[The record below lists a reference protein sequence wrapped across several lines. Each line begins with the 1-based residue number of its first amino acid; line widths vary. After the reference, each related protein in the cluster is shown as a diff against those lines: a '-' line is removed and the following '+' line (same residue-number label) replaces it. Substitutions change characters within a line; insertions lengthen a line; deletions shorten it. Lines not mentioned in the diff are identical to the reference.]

1 MIDVSIITPVF
12 NAEKYLSKCIESVLG
27 QIVSNWELL
36 LIDDGST
43 DNSLAICNRF
53 SSTDTRIKVFKQSNQ
68 GPSCA
73 RNIGLSQ
80 ALGKWICFLDADDW
94 IDPDFLL
101 KFESK
106 HNDNDLIFQG
116 FQLVYESGQT
126 ESKMIPIK
134 YIDVS
139 KDQLILELLK
149 SNMFGWTCIK
159 QYRKSIIDKYNIRFD
174 TKYKFREDFLFTM
187 EYCVKCGNIS
197 FVEAVGYNYLQLT
210 NSLAHS
216 VPSVENFYSM
226 TLKLLEISRP
236 MFYYDELGYYLKQIY
251 LQDVH
256 NCIKNSYKYKEQNIA
271 KPLQRNMILSFMKYR
286 KMLGQINILYSYNPI
301 INLVISLSWNI
312 KSFRLLN
319 FVFKTIFR

>member
-1 MIDVSIITPVF
+1 MVDVSIITPVF

-43 DNSLAICNRF
+43 DNSLAICNRY
-53 SSTDTRIKVFKQSNQ
+53 SSADTRIKVFTQSNQ

-73 RNIGLSQ
+73 RNLGISQ
-80 ALGKWICFLDADDW
+80 ASGKWICFLDADDW
-94 IDPDFLL
+94 IDSDFLL
-101 KFESK
+101 KFDSK

-116 FQLVYESGQT
+116 FKLVYESGQT

-134 YIDVS
+134 YIDLS

-187 EYCVKCGNIS
+187 EYCIKCGNIS
-197 FVEAVGYNYLQLT
+197 FVEAAGYNYLQLT
-210 NSLAHS
+210 DSLAHRL
-216 VPSVENFYSM
+216 PSIEIFYSM
-226 TLKLLEISRP
+226 TLKLLEISQP
-236 MFYYDELGYYLKQIY
+236 LFYFNELGCYLKQIY
-251 LQDVH
+251 LQDIH
-256 NCIKNSYKYKEQNIA
+256 NSIKDSYKYKEQNIA
-271 KPLQRNMILSFMKYR
+271 RSVQRNMILSFMKY
-286 KMLGQINILYSYNPI
+286 KKIYSQVNILYSHNPF
-301 INLVISLSWNI
+301 INLVISFSWNTQ
-312 KSFRLLN
+312 SFRLLN

>member
-1 MIDVSIITPVF
+1 MVDVSIITPVF

-53 SSTDTRIKVFKQSNQ
+53 SSVDTRIKVFTQSNQ

-73 RNIGLSQ
+73 RNLGISQ
-80 ALGKWICFLDADDW
+80 ASGKWICFLDADDW
-94 IDPDFLL
+94 IDSDFLL
-101 KFESK
+101 KFDSK

-116 FQLVYESGQT
+116 FKLVYESGQT
-126 ESKMIPIK
+126 EFKMIPIK
-134 YIDVS
+134 YIDLS

-187 EYCVKCGNIS
+187 EYCIKCGNIS
-197 FVEAVGYNYLQLT
+197 FVEAAGYNYLQLT
-210 NSLAHS
+210 DSLAHRL
-216 VPSVENFYSM
+216 PSIEIFYSM
-226 TLKLLEISRP
+226 TLKLLEISQP
-236 MFYYDELGYYLKQIY
+236 LFYFNELGCYLKQIY
-251 LQDVH
+251 LQDIH
-256 NCIKNSYKYKEQNIA
+256 NTIKDSYKYKEQNIA
-271 KPLQRNMILSFMKYR
+271 RSVQRNMILSFMKY
-286 KMLGQINILYSYNPI
+286 KKIYSQVNILYSHNPF
-301 INLVISLSWNI
+301 INLVISFSWNTQ
-312 KSFRLLN
+312 SFRLLN

>member
-1 MIDVSIITPVF
+1 MVDVSIITPVF

-53 SSTDTRIKVFKQSNQ
+53 SSVDTRIKVFTQTNQ

-73 RNIGLSQ
+73 RNLGISQ
-80 ALGKWICFLDADDW
+80 ASGKWICFLDADDW
-94 IDPDFLL
+94 IDSDFLL

-116 FQLVYESGQT
+116 FKLVYESGQT
-126 ESKMIPIK
+126 EVKMIPLK
-134 YIDVS
+134 SIDVP

-149 SNMFGWTCIK
+149 FNMFGWTCIK

-174 TKYKFREDFLFTM
+174 SKYKFREDFLFTM
-187 EYCVKCGNIS
+187 EYCIKCGNVS
-197 FVEAVGYNYLQLT
+197 FVEAAGYNYLQLT
-210 NSLAHS
+210 NSLAHR
-216 VPSVENFYSM
+216 VPSVEMFYSM
-226 TLKLLEISRP
+226 TLKLLEISHP
-236 MFYYDELGYYLKQIY
+236 LFYFNELGCYLKQIY
-251 LQDVH
+251 LQDIH
-256 NCIKNSYKYKEQNIA
+256 NSIKDSYKCKEQNIA
-271 KPLQRNMILSFMKYR
+271 RSVQRNMILTFMKY
-286 KMLGQINILYSYNPI
+286 KNIYSQVNILYSHNPF
-301 INLVISLSWNI
+301 INLVISFSWKI
-312 KSFRLLN
+312 QSFCLLN

>member
-1 MIDVSIITPVF
+1 MVDVSIITPVF

-53 SSTDTRIKVFKQSNQ
+53 SSVDTRIKVFTQTNQ

-73 RNIGLSQ
+73 RNLGISQ
-80 ALGKWICFLDADDW
+80 ASGKWICFLDADDW
-94 IDPDFLL
+94 IDSDFLL

-116 FQLVYESGQT
+116 FKLVYESGQT
-126 ESKMIPIK
+126 EVKMIPLK
-134 YIDVS
+134 SIDVP

-149 SNMFGWTCIK
+149 FNMFGWTCIK

-174 TKYKFREDFLFTM
+174 SKYKFREDFLFTM
-187 EYCVKCGNIS
+187 EYCIKCGNVS
-197 FVEAVGYNYLQLT
+197 FVEAAGYNYLQLT
-210 NSLAHS
+210 NSLAHR
-216 VPSVENFYSM
+216 VPSVEMFYSM
-226 TLKLLEISRP
+226 TLKLLEISHP
-236 MFYYDELGYYLKQIY
+236 LFYFNELGCYLKQIY
-251 LQDVH
+251 LQDIH
-256 NCIKNSYKYKEQNIA
+256 NSIKDSYKCKEQNIA
-271 KPLQRNMILSFMKYR
+271 RSVQRNMILTFMKY
-286 KMLGQINILYSYNPI
+286 KNIYSQVNILYSHNPF
-301 INLVISLSWNI
+301 INLVISFSWKI
-312 KSFRLLN
+312 QSFRLLN

>member
-1 MIDVSIITPVF
+1 MVDVSIITPVF
-12 NAEKYLSKCIESVLG
+12 NAEQYLSKCIESVLG

-43 DNSLAICNRF
+43 DNSLAICNRY
-53 SSTDTRIKVFKQSNQ
+53 SSADTRIKVFTQSNQ

-73 RNIGLSQ
+73 RNLGISQ
-80 ALGKWICFLDADDW
+80 ASGKWICFLDADDW
-94 IDPDFLL
+94 IDSDFLL
-101 KFESK
+101 KFDSK

-116 FQLVYESGQT
+116 FKLVYESGQT

-134 YIDVS
+134 YIDLS

-187 EYCVKCGNIS
+187 EYCIKCGNIS
-197 FVEAVGYNYLQLT
+197 FVEAAGYNYLQLT
-210 NSLAHS
+210 NSLAHR
-216 VPSVENFYSM
+216 VPSVEMFYSM
-226 TLKLLEISRP
+226 TMKLFEISHP
-236 MFYYDELGYYLKQIY
+236 LFYFNELGWYLKQIY
-251 LQDVH
+251 LQDIH
-256 NCIKNSYKYKEQNIA
+256 NSIKDSYKCKEQNIA
-271 KPLQRNMILSFMKYR
+271 RSVQRNMILTFMKY
-286 KMLGQINILYSYNPI
+286 KNIYSQVNILYSHNPF
-301 INLVISLSWNI
+301 INLVISFSWKI
-312 KSFRLLN
+312 QSFRLLN